1 MAESHSINVFN
12 MDHAKEKLHDP
23 WLKDTHC
30 ILVLEFEQVESPVN
44 DLEQHLMD
52 PTVHIQKNEANVTKS
67 KNKEQILDPMEKMF
81 NLKVI

>member
-1 MAESHSINVFN
+1 

-23 WLKDTHC
+23 WLKDTHG

-52 PTVHIQKNEANVTKS
+52 PTVHIQKNEANITKS
-67 KNKEQILDPMEKMF
+67 KNKEQILDSMEKMF